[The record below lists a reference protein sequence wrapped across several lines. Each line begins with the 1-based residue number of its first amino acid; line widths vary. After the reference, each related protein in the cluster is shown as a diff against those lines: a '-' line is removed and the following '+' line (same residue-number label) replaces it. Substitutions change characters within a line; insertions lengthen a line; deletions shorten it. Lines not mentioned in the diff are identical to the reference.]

1 MLAVAH
7 TTRHG
12 PEAVPGPVAVFQG
25 RTDWA
30 GCGRSAEYRSQS
42 VFVLTLRQIALLFG
56 ISKSAA
62 GRVVDRS
69 ARPKPQQDH
78 YG

>member
-1 MLAVAH
+1 
-7 TTRHG
+7 
-12 PEAVPGPVAVFQG
+12 
-25 RTDWA
+25 
-30 GCGRSAEYRSQS
+30 